1 MNYFLAKTDPETY
14 SIDDLEKDRK
24 TVWDGVRNPQALRA
38 IREMRLGDKVFVY
51 HSQGEAAIVGLAA
64 VASEP
69 RPDPK
74 DAKLVV
80 VDLEFL
86 TRINPPITLRA
97 IKESHLFDDW
107 SLVRQSR
114 LSTMAAPKAF
124 VEWIGRAG
132 SHPAGRFL
140 IGLP

>member
-14 SIDDLEKDRK
+14 SVEHLEKDHK

-38 IREMRLGDKVFVY
+38 IREMRPSDRVFIY
-51 HSQGEAAIVGLAA
+51 HSMSDAAIVGLAA

-74 DAKLVV
+74 NDKLVV

-86 TRINPPITLRA
+86 TRLDPPTTLRE

-124 VEWIGRAG
+124 VEWMRKKYGKTKV
-132 SHPAGRFL
+132 
-140 IGLP
+140 

>member
-1 MNYFLAKTDPETY
+1 MLRGLKPHHPRQVRLKFKKNARFVEVIYFPD
-14 SIDDLEKDRK
+14 S
-24 TVWDGVRNPQALRA
+24 
-38 IREMRLGDKVFVY
+38 VFIY
-51 HSQGEAAIVGLAA
+51 HSMNEAAVMGMAV

-74 DAKLVV
+74 DAKLEV

-86 TRINPPITLRA
+86 TRLDAPITLRE

-114 LSTMAAPKAF
+114 LSHHKGPKAF
-124 VEWIGRAG
+124 AEWMRKKHGKTKV
-132 SHPAGRFL
+132 
-140 IGLP
+140 